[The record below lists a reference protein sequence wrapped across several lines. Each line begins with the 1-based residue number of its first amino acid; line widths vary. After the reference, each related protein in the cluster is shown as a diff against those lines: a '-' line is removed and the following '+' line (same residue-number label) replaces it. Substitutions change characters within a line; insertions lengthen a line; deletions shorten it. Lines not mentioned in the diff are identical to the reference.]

1 MHSRWQGEI
10 DYINGKNVL
19 SYSAHQAPLKIT
31 RPFKGPSGEM
41 IIYLMESSP
50 GLFGGDVQE
59 LDCTVGENAHLL
71 LTTQSSC
78 KLHPGK
84 GGKTS
89 GQSNLFR
96 VGKNAVM
103 EYFPGP
109 LVPYKDVRYSGNSII
124 HMEPG
129 AQLFMSDMLTPG
141 RAGYGEM
148 FKYDRL
154 HSELSVY
161 WGDRLVV
168 WDPLHLEPLRFSPQS
183 VLGGYSHFGSFWCLS
198 EAVGAEHVDVVRH
211 VLDNYLDVKMSSGG
225 GGAGQGIYGGVTLLE
240 ANGLVVRCLGHS
252 GAELEALFHVIWSEL
267 RPLLLGK
274 DAFKLRK

>member
-10 DYINGKNVL
+10 DYINEKNVL

-78 KLHPGK
+78 KLHPGM
-84 GGKTS
+84 GGTTS

-96 VGKNAVM
+96 IGKDAVL
-103 EYFPGP
+103 EYFPGL
-109 LVPYKDVRYSGNSII
+109 LVPYKDVRYRGITSV
-124 HMEPG
+124 HMEQG

-141 RAGYGEM
+141 RAGFGERFEYEM
-148 FKYDRL
+148 L
-154 HSELSVY
+154 HSELSIY

-168 WDPLHLEPLRFSPQS
+168 WDSLRLEPLRFSPES

-198 EAVGAEHVDVVRH
+198 EAVRAEHVDAVRQ
-211 VLDNYLDVKMSSGG
+211 VLDRYLNVKTSSG
-225 GGAGQGIYGGVTLLE
+225 GGAGQRVYGGVSLLE
-240 ANGLVVRCLGHS
+240 ANGLVVRCLGYS

>member
-10 DYINGKNVL
+10 DFINGKNVL

-59 LDCTVGENAHLL
+59 LDCQVGENAHLL

-78 KLHPGK
+78 KLHPGM
-84 GGKTS
+84 GESTS
-89 GQSNLFR
+89 GQNNLFR
-96 VGKNAVM
+96 VGKDAVL

-109 LVPYKDVRYSGNSII
+109 LVPYKDVRYKGNT
-124 HMEPG
+124 EVRLQRG
-129 AQLFMSDMLTPG
+129 AQLLMSEIITPG
-141 RAGYGEM
+141 RAGYGETFEYEM
-148 FKYDRL
+148 L
-154 HSELSVY
+154 HSELAVY
-161 WGDRLVV
+161 WENRLVV
-168 WDPLHLEPLRFSPQS
+168 WDPLRLEPRKYPPQS
-183 VLGGYSHFGSFWCLS
+183 VLGGYSHFGNFWFLS
-198 EAVGAEHVDVVRH
+198 EKITAEHVDAVRRI
-211 VLDNYLDVKMSSGG
+211 LDSYSNVKPSNSSRL
-225 GGAGQGIYGGVTLLE
+225 GQEIYGGVSLLE
-240 ANGLVVRCLGHS
+240 ANGLVVRCLGNS

-274 DAFKLRK
+274 DAFQLRK